1 MATGRIGT
9 TPALGYR
16 WSIEPAGG
24 TTSLSGL
31 DANSVG
37 LTYTPGNERVYR
49 NGVLLSR
56 VNDYTATSGNS
67 ITLIDA
73 TIAGDI
79 IEVFSQDLTQLAD
92 TIAKS
97 QLTAKGQILTA
108 TAASTPATLAVGT
121 NDHVLTADS
130 ATATGLKWAAVPAV
144 NQSFTLLNSGSTTLP
159 GAVSTVT
166 ISGISA
172 INQLQILFDGVSS
185 SNAFAN
191 LRMRFNG
198 DTGSNYDHYGTRF
211 EPSGTYN
218 IVDWSR
224 ENTTSATEI
233 ALARLSGDAGTTI
246 SGGLAMFGCNST
258 NKKPFIFNAAGNPG
272 SSSGQIIRS
281 NHGIYH
287 GTSTIS
293 SVTLFLS
300 TGNFDGGSIFIY
312 GSA

>member
-121 NDHVLTADS
+121 NNHVLTADS
-130 ATATGLKWAAVPAV
+130 ATATGLKWAALPASGGMTLIAATASNGVANITFSSIPSTYKHLLLVWDEIENLSSATQLEIRLNNATSNYTGMDIKRAEPSTFTASAFTNGGNV
-144 NQSFTLLNSGSTTLP
+144 NNSRTDLATGGQPNGGHLWVYDYASTTRRKVYS
-159 GAVSTVT
+159 GASRGYSFNFT
-166 ISGISA
+166 GEA
-172 INQLQILFDGVSS
+172 
-185 SNAFAN
+185 SNV
-191 LRMRFNG
+191 FNG
-198 DTGSNYDHYGTRF
+198 YYRSTTAITSLEFRGQNTLGNGGEVRLYGV
-211 EPSGTYN
+211 N
-218 IVDWSR
+218 
-224 ENTTSATEI
+224 
-233 ALARLSGDAGTTI
+233 
-246 SGGLAMFGCNST
+246 
-258 NKKPFIFNAAGNPG
+258 
-272 SSSGQIIRS
+272 
-281 NHGIYH
+281 
-287 GTSTIS
+287 
-293 SVTLFLS
+293 
-300 TGNFDGGSIFIY
+300 
-312 GSA
+312 